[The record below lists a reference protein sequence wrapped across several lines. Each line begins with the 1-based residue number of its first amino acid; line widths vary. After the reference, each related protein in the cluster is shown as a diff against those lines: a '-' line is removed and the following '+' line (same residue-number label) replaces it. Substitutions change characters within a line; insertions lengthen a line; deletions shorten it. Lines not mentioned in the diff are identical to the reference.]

1 MQQKLIPKIILL
13 ASQNKKIPIYGTGKN
28 IRDWLFVDD
37 HCDVIFDVLLS
48 GKSGQS
54 YNISAENEIDNV
66 SVVKKILNIM
76 DKSEDLINYVD
87 DRPGHDLRYSLD
99 SSKIRNELNWNQKIS
114 FDDGIKKT
122 VDWYLNNS
130 NLYTDMQNEISKST
144 PWK

>member
-1 MQQKLIPKIILL
+1 
-13 ASQNKKIPIYGTGKN
+13 
-28 IRDWLFVDD
+28 
-37 HCDVIFDVLLS
+37 
-48 GKSGQS
+48 
-54 YNISAENEIDNV
+54 
-66 SVVKKILNIM
+66 M

>member
-1 MQQKLIPKIILL
+1 MLYDLIAIVYAEYNNQVLI
-13 ASQNKKIPIYGTGKN
+13 TMHR
-28 IRDWLFVDD
+28 RDN
-37 HCDVIFDVLLS
+37 HH
-48 GKSGQS
+48 
-54 YNISAENEIDNV
+54 N
-66 SVVKKILNIM
+66 M
-76 DKSEDLINYVD
+76 DKWFTEIEKIANTYSEIEFMIPLHPNPNVQKHKDIFKKVKVVEPMNHEDLINYVD

>member
-1 MQQKLIPKIILL
+1 
-13 ASQNKKIPIYGTGKN
+13 
-28 IRDWLFVDD
+28 
-37 HCDVIFDVLLS
+37 
-48 GKSGQS
+48 
-54 YNISAENEIDNV
+54 
-66 SVVKKILNIM
+66 M
-76 DKSEDLINYVD
+76 DKSEDLINYVG